1 MSFLNGPILPVQLPK
16 SMQTMDAATAGG
28 MAFLIGELEKR
39 DPKLYEPLTST
50 TWPRDIVAKTGGGW
64 VDFTST
70 HNISYATTGGNEDGI
85 IGGQTNDIPIMQAD
99 IGKDVH
105 KVFSWSNILK
115 VPFVDQEKLR
125 TIGRSLDD
133 ILDKGIRLNHD
144 KALDMNAYLGFPGIG
159 TYGLVNNPQVVAAMA
174 PAGASGS
181 TRWKDKTPQE
191 ILNDVNQ
198 IQNDTWAASEYDLT
212 GMANH
217 FLIPPEDYTW
227 LVQTPLAV
235 AATIGGI
242 SVMEYLLKNN
252 IGRNQ
257 GRDLFIAPC
266 RQCIGA
272 GEGGTDRMAAYAND
286 EERVRFHIPVPLERA
301 MTQPVVTQLAYL
313 TAYVTQ
319 FGEVEWVYLV
329 HAKYYDG
336 I

>member
-1 MSFLNGPILPVQLPK
+1 
-16 SMQTMDAATAGG
+16 MDVANAGG
-28 MAFLIGELEKR
+28 MAFLVGELEKR

-50 TWPRDIVAKTGGGW
+50 TWPRDIVAETGGGW
-64 VDFTST
+64 VDYTT
-70 HNISYATTGGNEDGI
+70 TYNVSYATTGSNEDGI
-85 IGGQTNDIPIMQAD
+85 IGGQTNNIPVMQAD
-99 IGKDVH
+99 IGRDVNR
-105 KVFSWSNILK
+105 VFTWSNILK
-115 VPFVDQEKLR
+115 VPFVDQQKLR

-144 KALDMNAYLGFPGIG
+144 KTLDMSCYLGFPGVG
-159 TYGLVNNPQVVAAMA
+159 SYGLLNNPRVVAAMA

-181 TRWKDKTPQE
+181 TKWEDKTPQE
-191 ILNDVNQ
+191 ILNDVNT
-198 IQNDTWAASEYDLT
+198 IQGDTWAASEYDLS

-217 FLIPPEDYTW
+217 ILVPPERYRW
-227 LVQTPLAV
+227 LVQT
-235 AATIGGI
+235 II
-242 SVMEYLLKNN
+242 SVNGTAGGMSILNFLLENN

-257 GRDLFIAPC
+257 GVDLHIAPC

-272 GEGGTDRMAAYAND
+272 GEGGLDRMGSYANNR
-286 EERVRFHIPVPLERA
+286 ERVRFDMTVPLERS

-319 FGEVEWVYLV
+319 FGEVVFVYTV